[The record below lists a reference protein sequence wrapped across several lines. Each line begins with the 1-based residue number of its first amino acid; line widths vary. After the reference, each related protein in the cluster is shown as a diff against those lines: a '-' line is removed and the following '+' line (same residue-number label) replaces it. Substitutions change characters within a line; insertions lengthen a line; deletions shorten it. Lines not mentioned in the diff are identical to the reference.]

1 MVTNHDSW
9 RMKMQRPKRKIRI
22 AIVDDHETFRHA
34 VRALVVSEP
43 DLETVA
49 ELSNGHSIIKMLRKC
64 RPDVLLLDLIMPGV
78 DGIATLKRIRDVRH
92 RVKIIVLTG
101 TDDDA
106 MQLLALRLG
115 AHGYVVKDQDPVFL
129 IEGIRKVFA
138 GQIWLD
144 ESRQPSPRGMTS
156 EKSAAADLSKREK
169 EVVAA
174 LSFGLTNRQIG
185 HRLGVSED
193 TVKSHLGNIFGK
205 VGVSNRLRC
214 YATQS
219 AQTVEGNYEATVVV
233 LRLRYR
239 PAPPP
244 RLGAQSATPV
254 CSSACQTSSSL
265 QKIGCCAVVVG
276 GHFPVRW
283 RPAVLWIA
291 LSKVGEPTKRRHEY
305 PHHTQLLRGLPRSP
319 PPGQAGPAV

>member
-1 MVTNHDSW
+1 MKASKRGERMVTNHDSW

-115 AHGYVVKDQDPVFL
+115 AHGYVVKDQDPAFL

-144 ESRQPSPRGMTS
+144 ESRQPSPRVMTS

-205 VGVSNRLRC
+205 VGVSNRL
-214 YATQS
+214 
-219 AQTVEGNYEATVVV
+219 
-233 LRLRYR
+233 
-239 PAPPP
+239 
-244 RLGAQSATPV
+244 
-254 CSSACQTSSSL
+254 
-265 QKIGCCAVVVG
+265 
-276 GHFPVRW
+276 
-283 RPAVLWIA
+283 
-291 LSKVGEPTKRRHEY
+291 
-305 PHHTQLLRGLPRSP
+305 QLLRHSIRSNRS
-319 PPGQAGPAV
+319 GEL